1 MDDHNSGTDAS
12 ESLRIEASVA
22 PAKPRAGTPTMQ
34 GGQSQQSQRSVAAT
48 FSSKATKRAPTQA
61 SPSAHNSQSSAS
73 PKRSGRKP
81 QRNGGH
87 QRSRSTSWLDEEFAG
102 GNDSETTQ
110 ASHDSEDRAENR
122 SEDGERTE
130 SSDDDLHEKVV
141 DRRLAEEVPEWGSD
155 GNVEGGNS
163 NTSRTTQRGRKSDDD
178 NSEQVRQAPQPS
190 ARPQSVTWKKRAA
203 SISGD
208 SDVDENH
215 DHKSRHGLPKKKP
228 RQAYSDEEE
237 HARHH
242 EAHSSSRRQVQEIK
256 ISRDDRSQ
264 RKKSHSNQRKDDEE
278 RDSHWPSTKK
288 GKHGSARKASKHHKG
303 DDSTDGHQTDDDSID
318 LVYKG
323 GTKLGI
329 TEQRPRVRKTL
340 NAAIHMCQADLL
352 IRNAFPDGA
361 VKYNDIAR
369 NALVKSAGDLG
380 YKDIV
385 KRLKRDDTYALSLAS
400 IPVDRI
406 PLFRSRVRE
415 AVAGA
420 ITSTYGLRP
429 GDIAHVNWLQ
439 KRCRYIYPD
448 HNFERDKCTGEQP
461 YELAIFADSIRAAYF
476 KSPKS
481 FGWRIMTRFTSSFPE
496 KPEEK
501 EIPAVL
507 LALASTAI
515 FAAID
520 DHRSEKCEASDFT
533 TNKWSGAYQ
542 RNLNILSSLKEQSL
556 EAYHDLLHG
565 LYRTICGSAT
575 TAGHTGES
583 DDDVRFLKVKR
594 K

>member
-1 MDDHNSGTDAS
+1 MPAHLDAS
-12 ESLRIEASVA
+12 
-22 PAKPRAGTPTMQ
+22 Q
-34 GGQSQQSQRSVAAT
+34 
-48 FSSKATKRAPTQA
+48 
-61 SPSAHNSQSSAS
+61 
-73 PKRSGRKP
+73 
-81 QRNGGH
+81 
-87 QRSRSTSWLDEEFAG
+87 
-102 GNDSETTQ
+102 
-110 ASHDSEDRAENR
+110 
-122 SEDGERTE
+122 
-130 SSDDDLHEKVV
+130 
-141 DRRLAEEVPEWGSD
+141 
-155 GNVEGGNS
+155 
-163 NTSRTTQRGRKSDDD
+163 
-178 NSEQVRQAPQPS
+178 
-190 ARPQSVTWKKRAA
+190 
-203 SISGD
+203 
-208 SDVDENH
+208 
-215 DHKSRHGLPKKKP
+215 
-228 RQAYSDEEE
+228 
-237 HARHH
+237 
-242 EAHSSSRRQVQEIK
+242 RQVQEIK

-361 VKYNDIAR
+361 VKYNDITR
-369 NALVKSAGDLG
+369 NALVKSVGDLG

-406 PLFRSRVRE
+406 PLFRLRVRE

-448 HNFERDKCTGEQP
+448 HNFERDKCMGEQP

-501 EIPAVL
+501 DIPAVL
-507 LALASTAI
+507 LALASTVI